1 MLLEHPAVAVAGVV
15 GKPDEVR
22 GEEVAAFVQLN
33 PGHEA
38 TPDELIDFAKER
50 LGKHKYPREVCIVDA
65 VPLTPVFKVDRK
77 QLRTML

>member
-1 MLLEHPAVAVAGVV
+1 VLLEHPAVAVAGVV

-33 PGHEA
+33 PGHEITA
-38 TPDELIDFAKER
+38 DELIDFARER
-50 LGKHKYPREVCIVDA
+50 LGKHKYPRQVRIVDA